1 MRTGRIA
8 ALALT
13 GALGT
18 WAGPALTAI
27 GPLRR
32 PVLPRLSGTGPT
44 GHIALTYDDGP
55 DPESTP
61 HVLDLLAR
69 HGRRATF
76 FVVGD
81 QVRPGAAVLRRMV
94 AEGHEVALHGWTH
107 RCTVLVPPAQLVHQL
122 ASARAEVEDV
132 TGVPVGWYRPPY
144 GVLTSDAI
152 RACRTLRLT
161 PVLWSA
167 WGRDWVRDAT
177 PERIVASV
185 LKTLRPGG
193 TILLHDTDLHA
204 RGDWRPTLAAT
215 DLLLSGPLAA
225 ADVGPL
231 AEHAMT
237 ARPGPTTGDG
247 AARFAW

>member
-13 GALGT
+13 GALGA
-18 WAGPALTAI
+18 WAGPALTAV

-32 PVLPRLSGTGPT
+32 PLLPGLSGTGPT

-61 HVLDLLAR
+61 RVLDLLAR

-81 QVRPGAAVLRRMV
+81 QVRPGAGVLRRMV

-107 RCTVLVPPAQLVHQL
+107 RCTVLVPPGQLVHQL
-122 ASARAEVEDV
+122 AAARAEVEDV
-132 TGVPVGWYRPPY
+132 TGVPLGWYRPPY
-144 GVLTSDAI
+144 GVLTGDAL
-152 RACRTLRLT
+152 RACRSLQLT

-167 WGRDWVRDAT
+167 WGRDWIRSTT
-177 PERIVASV
+177 PERIVATV

-193 TILLHDTDLHA
+193 TILLHDTDRHA
-204 RGDWRPTLAAT
+204 RGDWGPTLAAT
-215 DLLLSGPLAA
+215 GLLLSGALAD

-231 AEHAMT
+231 AEHGIS
-237 ARPGPTTGDG
+237 PGPVPTRSAVVG
-247 AARFAW
+247 RFAG